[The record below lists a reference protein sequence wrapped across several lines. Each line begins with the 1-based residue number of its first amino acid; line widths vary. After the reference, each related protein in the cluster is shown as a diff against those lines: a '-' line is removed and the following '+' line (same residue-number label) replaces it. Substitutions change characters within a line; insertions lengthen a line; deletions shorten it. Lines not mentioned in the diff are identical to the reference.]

1 MDRRTAAMGWL
12 IIYAKGV
19 CMGAADAVP
28 GVSGGTIALVTGI
41 YERLIGAITAV
52 SPGRLRSLLG
62 LVVPGEDRRE
72 AWRVAAEMDL
82 VFLGVLG
89 TGVVTAII
97 TVTRLVDTA
106 IEAIPVLTFGFF
118 FGLIG
123 ASAVVLWSDVHLDTR
138 GRVAAAVA
146 GFSFAFV
153 VSGQAAAT
161 LGHQTVVVF
170 FAGLIAVSA
179 LVLPGISGSLILILI
194 GQYEFMIGTLRETVD
209 GVVVAVLGGT
219 VPGLTPSVV
228 TVVTFVSGAV
238 VGLFTT
244 SHVVQWALSRRREAT
259 LAFLVSLIVGALR
272 APVADV
278 SRRLAEANQSWT
290 PEIAGSFLAAAVV
303 GGAVVLLLERSS
315 SLGGVGSAES
325 VRD

>member
-1 MDRRTAAMGWL
+1 MDRRTAVTGWL
-12 IIYAKGV
+12 IIYAKGI
-19 CMGAADAVP
+19 CMGTADAVP

-52 SPGRLRSLLG
+52 SPGRLRSLLAF
-62 LVVPGEDRRE
+62 VVPGEDRDE
-72 AWRVAAEMDL
+72 AWQAATEMDL
-82 VFLGVLG
+82 VFLVVLG

-106 IEAIPVLTFGFF
+106 IETIPVLTFGFF
-118 FGLIG
+118 FGLIA
-123 ASAVVLWSDVHLDTR
+123 ASAVVLWGDVHLDTR
-138 GRVAAAVA
+138 GRVAAAIA
-146 GFSFAFV
+146 GFVFAFV
-153 VSGQAAAT
+153 VSGRAAAT
-161 LGHQTVVVF
+161 LGHQSIVVF

-209 GVVVAVLGGT
+209 GLIAVVLGGS
-219 VPGLTPSVV
+219 VPGLTPSLV

-278 SRRLAEANQSWT
+278 SRRLAETNQGWT
-290 PEIAGSFLAAAVV
+290 PELVGTFLAAAVV
-303 GGAVVLLLERSS
+303 GGVVVLLVERSTS
-315 SLGGVGSAES
+315 VGGIENIESA
-325 VRD
+325 

>member
-1 MDRRTAAMGWL
+1 MGWL

-19 CMGAADAVP
+19 CMGTADAVP

-219 VPGLTPSVV
+219 VPELTPSAV